1 MKAVPD
7 GEGQPRVVPV
17 VANVDVDFV
26 VLKVNFLSKLSFLPK
41 MDSPHHGRLGDAADV
56 GYQQRDVHLKRLLA
70 VVRPQALVVVLRQEV
85 VDQLGGVGANVEG
98 FGDRFS

>member
-1 MKAVPD
+1 MSD

-56 GYQQRDVHLKRLLA
+56 GYEQ
-70 VVRPQALVVVLRQEV
+70 
-85 VDQLGGVGANVEG
+85 
-98 FGDRFS
+98 